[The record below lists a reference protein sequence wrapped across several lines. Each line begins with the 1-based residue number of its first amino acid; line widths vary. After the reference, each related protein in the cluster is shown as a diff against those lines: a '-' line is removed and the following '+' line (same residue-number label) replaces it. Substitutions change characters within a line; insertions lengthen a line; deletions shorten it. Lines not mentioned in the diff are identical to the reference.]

1 MLAASLCI
9 IFALCCP
16 VVHADPVSVD
26 ISSAFDWSRELLAR
40 CVLSEGDYR
49 IVLAGRSV
57 PGGETGANEARVLA
71 GLSSSW
77 IRIGPLSPAG
87 VLREACNPL
96 GFQAGSDVFV
106 QRSGFVVDSSFPA
119 QSAGALVMPI
129 ARSLGAFYRQLPDG
143 GEWVGCMASAFQRQG
158 ASLEGFISLAR
169 PPCESMGEEWIA
181 DSAPFAGGR
190 ILTSAA
196 RILAE
201 SRPFGMTATLG
212 ASLPETS
219 LPGGF
224 FNLHLWART
233 EGLKLFFL
241 LSKADSTYIS
251 PSGDHSPDAGSVSA
265 ALLLDDAG
273 GSADVRFSRSVR
285 QLPFAP
291 HSFLAGR
298 TEAGFRAEKSLATAA
313 DALFSVRVEGG
324 RIIHEDPEGARDAS
338 ARCSAAA
345 SFRISPVSLES
356 GIACSDIDGLSVKL
370 TAGSVMDRRGSRV
383 AFEADAFHLDGG
395 MQAFSTLFS
404 LRFAR
409 KSFSLALQAG
419 LADVRFLA
427 VQEDLRKGL
436 RLSLQWVSHSP

>member
-57 PGGETGANEARVLA
+57 PVGETGANEARVLA

-251 PSGDHSPDAGSVSA
+251 PSGDHSPDAG
-265 ALLLDDAG
+265 
-273 GSADVRFSRSVR
+273 RSPR
-285 QLPFAP
+285 R
-291 HSFLAGR
+291 SFWMTPAGR
-298 TEAGFRAEKSLATAA
+298 RTYGF
-313 DALFSVRVEGG
+313 
-324 RIIHEDPEGARDAS
+324 HARS
-338 ARCSAAA
+338 G
-345 SFRISPVSLES
+345 SFRSHRTPFLPVGQRPAS
-356 GIACSDIDGLSVKL
+356 GLKRAWRRPL
-370 TAGSVMDRRGSRV
+370 TRFFQSGWKAAGSSMRTRKAPG
-383 AFEADAFHLDGG
+383 
-395 MQAFSTLFS
+395 TLPP
-404 LRFAR
+404 A
-409 KSFSLALQAG
+409 AP
-419 LADVRFLA
+419 
-427 VQEDLRKGL
+427 L
-436 RLSLQWVSHSP
+436 RLLFASRR